1 MRPRPAL
8 PTPKEIAKAPE
19 LVALHALVHA
29 LELATRAL
37 VAVHPGLDGDEAPY
51 WVMSTDGGRRRS
63 ALRIAIN
70 ASRLRGLIDKHI
82 AQHTPCAENRNF
94 DLEEDLP
101 F

>member
-1 MRPRPAL
+1 VRSRSSM
-8 PTPKEIAKAPE
+8 PTPRQIAETPE

-37 VAVHPGLDGDEAPY
+37 VAAHPDLDGGEAPY
-51 WVMSTDGGRRRS
+51 WVTSAGRGRQS
-63 ALRIAIN
+63 ALRIATR
-70 ASRLRGLIDKHI
+70 ASRLQGLIEKHI
-82 AQHTPCAENRNF
+82 AQHTECSENRDC

>member
-1 MRPRPAL
+1 MRSRSSL
-8 PTPKEIAKAPE
+8 PTPQEIAETPE

-37 VAVHPGLDGDEAPY
+37 VAAQPDLDGDDAPY
-51 WVMSTDGGRRRS
+51 WVTSVSRGRRS
-63 ALRIAIN
+63 ALRIAN
-70 ASRLRGLIDKHI
+70 SASRLQTVIERHI
-82 AQHTPCAENRNF
+82 AQHTAGSENRGV

>member
-1 MRPRPAL
+1 MRSRSSL
-8 PTPKEIAKAPE
+8 PTPRQIAETPE

-37 VAVHPGLDGDEAPY
+37 VAAHPDLDGDEAPY
-51 WVMSTDGGRRRS
+51 WVTSAGRGPRS
-63 ALRIAIN
+63 ALRIAN
-70 ASRLRGLIDKHI
+70 EASRLQGLIEKHL
-82 AQHTPCAENRNF
+82 AQHTACSDSRDF